1 MGREDAPGSLRL
13 QRLHSWAGQLHDTQS
28 CSLAILWNN
37 LKDNKT
43 MLSAV
48 HGHKADRGFAKSSED
63 LVEDIGRRK
72 TRRQHLPPT
81 LSIWGSTASRP
92 LPRSRGCVFISQ
104 VSFPSA
110 RRCRAARR
118 LRPRVELNPVVVA
131 NSPLGIQ
138 HPRLAGRLR
147 SSRRASI
154 HACRK
159 GAGSWV
165 GRSTL

>member
-1 MGREDAPGSLRL
+1 
-13 QRLHSWAGQLHDTQS
+13 
-28 CSLAILWNN
+28 
-37 LKDNKT
+37 

-118 LRPRVELNPVVVA
+118 L
-131 NSPLGIQ
+131 SPGLLEPTGGT
-138 HPRLAGRLR
+138 PSA
-147 SSRRASI
+147 ASDN
-154 HACRK
+154 
-159 GAGSWV
+159 
-165 GRSTL
+165 RSTCDVLKIAFILAREAQS